1 MQIYNALQVKAGA
14 KTEYNK
20 MGTLN
25 QPIQFLPRS
34 KKDED
39 WAAWCL
45 DWLEWQG
52 LKMVRRNARR
62 LMKNYKLAKGLID
75 RTDYV
80 IEEDNEYADLIDTLT
95 KEDSSALELKFY
107 PIVPNVINTLTSEF
121 SKRVTRVTYGAVDEY
136 SYNEM
141 LEQKRAEV
149 EQLLVTDAKRK
160 ITERLIM
167 MGADPESPEFQEQT
181 SPEALRSLPE
191 IETFYQKSYR
201 SMVEQWAE
209 HQHNVDTERFR
220 MDELEERGFRDLLI
234 ADREFWHFKMMEDDY
249 DVELWNPVLTF
260 YQKAPETRYISDGNW
275 VGKYDMMTVA
285 DVIDKYGWLMTD
297 KQMEAIELIYPVRS
311 AGYPIQGYQNDGS
324 YYDGTKS
331 HAWNTNMPSLGYR
344 QFTSMWDSAVYGGDI
359 VNWIMM
365 ENEDY
370 LDLGMS
376 NLLRV
381 TTVYWK
387 SQRRV
392 GHLTKITL
400 SGEIVTEIVDED
412 YVITDKPEYD
422 TKLIKNKTKHTL
434 VFGEHIDWIWINQVW
449 GGVKIGP
456 NRPTFWGTNNPGGIT
471 PIYLGV
477 NQNHIGPLKFQF
489 KGDNSLYGC
498 KLPVEGS
505 IFSDRNTYSR
515 SLVDLMKPFQIAY
528 NIVNNQ
534 IQDILVDELG
544 TVIML
549 DQNSLPRHSLGEDWG
564 KGNFAKAYV
573 AMKNFQMLPLDTSI
587 TNTENALNFNHFQKL
602 DMSQTERLMSR
613 IQLAQYFKQQAFEII
628 GITPQRLGQEISRQT
643 ATGIE
648 QSINASYAQTETYFI
663 QHCDYLMP
671 RVHQMRTDLAQYYH
685 STKPSAR
692 LNYITSLDER
702 KNFEINGTDFLLRDI
717 NVFANTKANQRAI
730 LEQLK
735 QLALSN
741 NTSGASIYDLGNI
754 IKSDSISEVSH
765 ILKSAEKKAD
775 AIRQQDNQ
783 QQQQLQEQMI
793 QSKQQEEM
801 LKREFEASENDKDR
815 QSDIIIAQIKSAGYG
830 AMMDIDENK
839 QSDYLDMMDRIQD
852 SENYKNT
859 MDLTRE
865 KESNRMMEGRE
876 KLNIEREKL
885 NVQREMANTQLRIA
899 QENKNRFDVPKK
911 TEQKDKKKKK

>member
-1 MQIYNALQVKAGA
+1 
-14 KTEYNK
+14 
-20 MGTLN
+20 
-25 QPIQFLPRS
+25 
-34 KKDED
+34 
-39 WAAWCL
+39 
-45 DWLEWQG
+45 
-52 LKMVRRNARR
+52 
-62 LMKNYKLAKGLID
+62 KGIID
-75 RTDYV
+75 KTDYV

-95 KEDSSALELKFY
+95 KEDASALELKFY
-107 PIVPNVINTLTSEF
+107 PIIPNVVNTLTAEF

-141 LEQKRAEV
+141 LEQKKSEV
-149 EQLLVTDAKRK
+149 EQLLVRDAKQK
-160 ITERLIM
+160 MMERMIQ
-167 MGADPESPEFQEQT
+167 MGADPNDPEFQQQM
-181 SPEALRSLPE
+181 SPENLRTLPE
-191 IETFYQKSYR
+191 IEAFYQKDYR
-201 SMVEQWAE
+201 SMIEQWAE
-209 HQHNVDTERFR
+209 HQHRVDTERYY

-234 ADREFWHFKMMEDDY
+234 TDREFWHFKMMEDDY

-260 YQKAPETRYISDGNW
+260 YQKSPETRYISDGNW

-311 AGYPIQGYQNDGS
+311 AGYPIGGYQNDGT

-344 QFTSMWDSAVYGGDI
+344 QFTSMWDSAMYGGDI

-370 LDLGMS
+370 LDMGMS

-400 SGEIVTEIVDED
+400 SGEIVSEIVDED
-412 YVITDKPEYD
+412 YVVTDKPQYNLN
-422 TKLIKNKTKHTL
+422 LIKNKSKHTL
-434 VFGEHIDWIWINQVW
+434 VFGEHIDWIWINQTW

-471 PIYLGV
+471 PIYLGI

-505 IFSDRNTYSR
+505 VFSDRNTYSR

-534 IQDILVDELG
+534 IADILVDELG

-613 IQLAQYFKQQAFEII
+613 IQLAQYFKQQAFEVI

-648 QSINASYAQTETYFI
+648 QSVNASYAQTESYFI

-685 STKPSAR
+685 STKPSTR
-692 LNYITSLDER
+692 LKYITSLDER
-702 KNFEINGTDFLLRDI
+702 KNFEINATDFLLRDV
-717 NVFANTKANQRAI
+717 NVFATTKANQRAI

-735 QLALSN
+735 QLAINN
-741 NTSGASIYDLGNI
+741 NTAGASIYDLGNI
-754 IKSDSISEVSH
+754 LKSDSIAEVSH
-765 ILKSAEKKAD
+765 ILKKTEQKAD
-775 AIRQQDNQ
+775 QIRQQEQ
-783 QQQQLQEQMI
+783 QQQQQMQEQML
-793 QSKQQEEM
+793 QAKEQEQQM
-801 LKREFEASENDKDR
+801 KLQFEAEESEKDR
-815 QSDIIIAQIKSAGYG
+815 QANILIAQIRSAGYG
-830 AMMDIDENK
+830 AMMDINENK
-839 QSDYLDMMDRIQD
+839 QSDYLDAMDRIQE
-852 SENYKNT
+852 SENYQQT
-859 MDLTRE
+859 MSLNQEKETNKMMQSRE
-865 KESNRMMEGRE
+865 KIAVDRE
-876 KLNIEREKL
+876 KINAQKEIA
-885 NVQREMANTQLRIA
+885 QTQLKIA
-899 QENKNRFDVPKK
+899 QENKNRFDLPKK
-911 TEQKDKKKKK
+911 TEEKDKKKKK